1 MIAPIPPSPS
11 GIPSM
16 TPRPFLRF
24 LVCVPLWI
32 ACTFAWG
39 AVQSRSQEG
48 TIILGGS
55 GIKFN
60 EGLIINQTPA
70 NPQSPS
76 PTPPSSPPTQ
86 PPQSPP
92 AATSEGERK
101 EKPKEASKEEKGKSE
116 EAETIKRTSQPPQ
129 PPIQREFEV
138 RPDEQGMVQFQFR
151 NQPWPDLLRWLAEVS
166 HMALDWQELPGD
178 YINLATQRKYTL
190 EEARDL
196 FNRHLLAR
204 GYTMLEFDGVIQ
216 VVKTKGINI
225 ALVPKVEARELDRL
239 PPNRFVRTTFHLTSL
254 MADEAAEE
262 FGSLISTNGRLTP
275 LSNTNR
281 LEAMDSVQNL
291 REIQR
296 ILQDEQSDE
305 SKAQLAK
312 EIPLVHVRA
321 VDAKQQVEI
330 FLGIDK
336 PASAMPMDPRAMQAM
351 QQQMAQQQQLEAQ
364 ARQNGSKSPTTKKPA
379 KVEIYLVA
387 NERLNSIIAHAP
399 PNKMAIIESFLKR
412 FDVPSNMDENFAMMQ
427 SRMRVYR
434 LTTLSPEK
442 LVKSL
447 QSMNALEPMTR
458 LEVDKDNNAIIAYA
472 SLADQY
478 TIQKLIERL
487 DGSARRFDVL
497 QLKRLKAEEVAG
509 TIKFM
514 MGADD
519 KRNDSRRWYDWGYG
533 GNEKKST
540 DVFRVGANIQDNQIL
555 LWANDSERQEINNLL
570 IKLGEVPAEGGGKD
584 PFRVIDASRSPAT
597 FEYLKRLRER
607 WEQMSPNQLILP
619 PEEAFQSEEDL
630 IQKRE
635 KAPAPLP
642 VPKASPDSKADP
654 EGAKPITLQQA
665 LEKHTLLASIHQPMN
680 NDEGS
685 MEQEPASPKGA
696 PRIMKRHLLRKRTC
710 RLHRGTKNHRTIL
723 PDE

>member
-1 MIAPIPPSPS
+1 MVQTVYFLSVTTHNTEVGRTITPIPPSPS

-24 LVCVPLWI
+24 LLCVPLWF
-32 ACTFAWG
+32 ACTIAWG

-70 NPQSPS
+70 NPQAPS
-76 PTPPSSPPTQ
+76 PTPPALSPSQ
-86 PPQSPP
+86 PPQTPP
-92 AATSEGERK
+92 AATGEGERK
-101 EKPKEASKEEKGKSE
+101 DKPKEAPKEEKGKSE
-116 EAETIKRTSQPPQ
+116 EADSIKRTSQPPQ

-281 LEAMDSVQNL
+281 LEVMDSVQNL

-312 EIPLVHVRA
+312 RFPS
-321 VDAKQQVEI
+321 
-330 FLGIDK
+330 FM
-336 PASAMPMDPRAMQAM
+336 SAPSMP
-351 QQQMAQQQQLEAQ
+351 
-364 ARQNGSKSPTTKKPA
+364 N
-379 KVEIYLVA
+379 
-387 NERLNSIIAHAP
+387 
-399 PNKMAIIESFLKR
+399 
-412 FDVPSNMDENFAMMQ
+412 
-427 SRMRVYR
+427 
-434 LTTLSPEK
+434 
-442 LVKSL
+442 
-447 QSMNALEPMTR
+447 
-458 LEVDKDNNAIIAYA
+458 
-472 SLADQY
+472 
-478 TIQKLIERL
+478 
-487 DGSARRFDVL
+487 
-497 QLKRLKAEEVAG
+497 
-509 TIKFM
+509 
-514 MGADD
+514 
-519 KRNDSRRWYDWGYG
+519 
-533 GNEKKST
+533 
-540 DVFRVGANIQDNQIL
+540 
-555 LWANDSERQEINNLL
+555 
-570 IKLGEVPAEGGGKD
+570 
-584 PFRVIDASRSPAT
+584 SRSRSSWGSTNRRVPC
-597 FEYLKRLRER
+597 R
-607 WEQMSPNQLILP
+607 WTLGPCRRCS
-619 PEEAFQSEEDL
+619 
-630 IQKRE
+630 
-635 KAPAPLP
+635 
-642 VPKASPDSKADP
+642 SKW
-654 EGAKPITLQQA
+654 L
-665 LEKHTLLASIHQPMN
+665 S
-680 NDEGS
+680 S
-685 MEQEPASPKGA
+685 SS
-696 PRIMKRHLLRKRTC
+696 
-710 RLHRGTKNHRTIL
+710 
-723 PDE
+723 